1 MIQIMIS
8 ISQNYGRSEVNADLP
23 IVQFFDKFTMRHFCV
38 QYPNE
43 MSEQSLP
50 YTQLEL
56 MQQIHYKHSANIE
69 ALTKMLCESILQL
82 RW

>member
-1 MIQIMIS
+1 MT
-8 ISQNYGRSEVNADLP
+8 NLP

-50 YTQLEL
+50 YAQLKL
-56 MQQIHYKHSANIE
+56 MQKIHYKHSVDIE
-69 ALTKMLCESILQL
+69 ALAKMLRESILQSRL
-82 RW
+82 